1 MTNPQSAPVLGGSGQ
16 ALGLTLMIV
25 SLLSTQIGNS
35 FAKRL
40 TEAMATPIGAVWMR
54 MAFSAVVL
62 LALAVVRWLIGRIAR
77 RRAEPPATTDETASP
92 QRPREAWILAVAFGV
107 SLMTMNSMFYEA
119 IARIPVGIV
128 VTIEFLGPL
137 SVAVIGSRRPLDFI
151 WVALAGLGV
160 VILGV
165 TPTPLT
171 WAGVLFALG
180 AGVCWALYILLGS
193 RVTRHFQGV
202 NVLTATCTGA
212 TIVLL
217 PLFLIGGNVA
227 SLGGPSLTLGLVV
240 ALACTV
246 LPYSL
251 ELAALKRLTTGLFG
265 IVESL
270 APAIAALAA
279 WLLLRQ
285 VLHLGD
291 WLAIACIVAASFGAS
306 WTAARRAR
314 STAVSTSSV
323 STSATSADR

>member
-1 MTNPQSAPVLGGSGQ
+1 VTNPQSAPAVGGSGQ
-16 ALGLTLMIV
+16 ALGLTLMMV

-54 MAFSAVVL
+54 MAFSAVILLSFALVRL
-62 LALAVVRWLIGRIAR
+62 LARRIAR
-77 RRAEPPATTDETASP
+77 GKDASP
-92 QRPREAWILAVAFGV
+92 VAAADGVILPKAGPRRPREAWLLAIAFGV
-107 SLMTMNSMFYEA
+107 ALMTMNSMFYEA

-137 SVAVIGSRRPLDFI
+137 SVAVLGSRRPIDFV
-151 WVALAGLGV
+151 WVGLVALGV

-165 TPTPLT
+165 SPTPLT

-212 TIVLL
+212 TVVLL
-217 PLFLIGGNVA
+217 PLFLLGGNAARV
-227 SLGGPSLTLGLVV
+227 GGPSITLGLVV

-251 ELAALKRLTTGLFG
+251 ELAALKHLPTGLFA

-270 APAIAALAA
+270 APATAALAA
-279 WLLLRQ
+279 WALLGE
-285 VLHLGD
+285 VLHYGD
-291 WLAIACIVAASFGAS
+291 WIAIGCVVAASFGAS
-306 WTAARRAR
+306 LTAARRAR
-314 STAVSTSSV
+314 LRHEVLP
-323 STSATSADR
+323 SAG